1 MKAFVTGAT
10 GFLGSHVARVL
21 AEQGA
26 ELRLLVRP
34 TSDLRNLDG
43 LNADRVV
50 GDLRDAASISKAL
63 SGCDVVFH
71 VAADYRLWVRD
82 PDEMY
87 RSNVEGTR
95 SLLEAARKQGVRRVV
110 YTSSVAT
117 MGFTSNHAWTGEGAR
132 PHTSTVADEESP
144 VSLADMIGH
153 YKRSKFM
160 AEQVAVEAA
169 RSGVDVVIVN
179 PTTPIGERDIKPTPT
194 GRIVVDFLKRKF
206 PAYVETGLNLVD
218 ATECARGHVQAL
230 EKGRSGERYI
240 LGGENLTL
248 KQILDR
254 LAAITGLPSPTVK
267 LPYIFAL
274 AAGVVDEMVTG
285 RLLGREPRATID
297 AVRMGRKMMFVSSAK
312 AERELGWRTVPVD
325 GAHCAGRWTGSGATG
340 MSRIAI
346 IAAMEREVGPLIRNW
361 KVRTM
366 EHGGRRYRLFENGE
380 ATLVCGGIGAE
391 AARRATEA
399 VIREVNPVRVISVGF
414 AGALDAS
421 LQVGHVFEPRTVI
434 NAADGVRTEVG
445 SGEGILVSSAT
456 VAGKEQKIRFRQSLW
471 RECGGHGSRSRG
483 ARSAGAGSRV
493 RSFESHLRRRRFH
506 PARVGSLCG
515 GRRELSVRPLRVPC
529 GSAPVAVG
537 RDDCAGAE

>member
-1 MKAFVTGAT
+1 MLAFVTGAT
-10 GFLGSHVARVL
+10 GFLGSHIARAL
-21 AEQGA
+21 AQEGS

-43 LNADRVV
+43 LNADHVI
-50 GDLRDAASISKAL
+50 GDLRDAISIEQAL

-95 SLLEAARKQGVRRVV
+95 CLLEAARKEGVRRVV

-117 MGFTSNHAWTGEGAR
+117 MGFTSG
-132 PHTSTVADEESP
+132 TSSKDGKVADEASP
-144 VSLADMIGH
+144 VSLTDMIGH

-160 AEQVAVEAA
+160 AEEVAIDAA
-169 RSGVDVVIVN
+169 KSGVDVVIVN

-218 ATECARGHVQAL
+218 ATECARGHIQAL

-254 LAAITGLPSPTVK
+254 LGAITGLKSPTVK
-267 LPYIFAL
+267 LPYFFAL
-274 AAGVVDEMVTG
+274 ATGVVDEMVTG

-325 GAHCAGRWTGSGATG
+325 GA
-340 MSRIAI
+340 
-346 IAAMEREVGPLIRNW
+346 
-361 KVRTM
+361 
-366 EHGGRRYRLFENGE
+366 
-380 ATLVCGGIGAE
+380 
-391 AARRATEA
+391 
-399 VIREVNPVRVISVGF
+399 
-414 AGALDAS
+414 
-421 LQVGHVFEPRTVI
+421 
-434 NAADGVRTEVG
+434 
-445 SGEGILVSSAT
+445 
-456 VAGKEQKIRFRQSLW
+456 
-471 RECGGHGSRSRG
+471 
-483 ARSAGAGSRV
+483 
-493 RSFESHLRRRRFH
+493 LRR
-506 PARVGSLCG
+506 
-515 GRRELSVRPLRVPC
+515 SVEWFR
-529 GSAPVAVG
+529 GNGYA
-537 RDDCAGAE
+537 

>member
-1 MKAFVTGAT
+1 MLAFVTGAT

-34 TSDLRNLDG
+34 TSDLRNIDDLKG
-43 LNADRVV
+43 DRVV
-50 GDLRDAASISKAL
+50 GDLRDAGSISKVL

-71 VAADYRLWVRD
+71 VAAEYRLWVRD
-82 PDEMY
+82 PGEMY

-117 MGFTSNHAWTGEGAR
+117 MGFTSNHAAAELRSAWTGEGAR

-160 AEQVAVEAA
+160 AEQVAVAAA

-179 PTTPIGERDIKPTPT
+179 PTTPVGERDIKPTPT
-194 GRIVVDFLKRKF
+194 GRIVLDFLKRKF

-230 EKGRSGERYI
+230 EKGRAGERYI

-254 LAAITGLPSPTVK
+254 LAAITGLKSPTLK
-267 LPYIFAL
+267 LPYVFAF
-274 AAGVVDEMVTG
+274 ATGVVDEMVTG

-297 AVRMGRKMMFVSSAK
+297 AVRMGRKMLFLSSAK

-325 GAHCAGRWTGSGATG
+325 GA
-340 MSRIAI
+340 
-346 IAAMEREVGPLIRNW
+346 
-361 KVRTM
+361 
-366 EHGGRRYRLFENGE
+366 
-380 ATLVCGGIGAE
+380 
-391 AARRATEA
+391 
-399 VIREVNPVRVISVGF
+399 
-414 AGALDAS
+414 
-421 LQVGHVFEPRTVI
+421 
-434 NAADGVRTEVG
+434 
-445 SGEGILVSSAT
+445 
-456 VAGKEQKIRFRQSLW
+456 
-471 RECGGHGSRSRG
+471 
-483 ARSAGAGSRV
+483 
-493 RSFESHLRRRRFH
+493 LRR
-506 PARVGSLCG
+506 
-515 GRRELSVRPLRVPC
+515 SVDWFRGNGYV
-529 GSAPVAVG
+529 
-537 RDDCAGAE
+537 